1 MRVALYTRVSTEE
14 QSADMQRR
22 DLLQYCAQRG
32 WPAPT
37 EFRDHG
43 ISGTRERRPGLD
55 QLMREARQRQFD
67 TVLVW
72 RFDRFARSSR
82 HLIAALE
89 EFHHLGIGFASFQ
102 EGIDTASPLGKA
114 VFTIISAMAE
124 LERNIIVERIKGG
137 LRRAKALGKHIG
149 RPRMVTP
156 TLRTQ
161 IHALRHQGHSIRH
174 IGRTLNLSHSLVA
187 RIIHT
192 PV

>member
-1 MRVALYTRVSTEE
+1 MKVALYTRVSTHE
-14 QSADMQRR
+14 QSSDMQHR

-32 WPAPT
+32 WTVAR
-37 EFRDHG
+37 EFTDHG

-55 QLMREARQRQFD
+55 QLMAECRKRKVD

-72 RFDRFARSSR
+72 RFDRFARSTK

-89 EFHHLGIGFASFQ
+89 EFQHLGIGFVSFQ

-114 VFTIISAMAE
+114 VFTIISAMSE

-149 RPRMVTP
+149 RPGLATP
-156 TLRTQ
+156 D
-161 IHALRHQGHSIRH
+161 LRHQ
-174 IGRTLNLSHSLVA
+174 IGQLHRQGQSLRTISRTMGISRSLVH
-187 RIIHT
+187 RIVHT
-192 PV
+192 S